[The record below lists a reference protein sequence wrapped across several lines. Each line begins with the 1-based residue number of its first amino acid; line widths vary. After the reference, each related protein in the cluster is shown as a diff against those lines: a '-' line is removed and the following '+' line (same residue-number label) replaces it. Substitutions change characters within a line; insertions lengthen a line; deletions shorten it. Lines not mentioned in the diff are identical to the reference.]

1 MMTITRKTNV
11 KKANTRKKEKATMTN
26 QQTQTGTTRV
36 VKRDKHP
43 ARSARIISSG
53 IAIAST
59 LGISSAYT
67 IAAQAKTA
75 GDQIQNNSILTLP
88 QNILATVPATA
99 AIAAPTQPAPAAK
112 APEANAIA
120 APASQASV
128 VVNIAPPAPQAQWT
142 PPASKGSK

>member
-1 MMTITRKTNV
+1 MANT
-11 KKANTRKKEKATMTN
+11 KKMSTRKKEKTTMTN
-26 QQTQTGTTRV
+26 QQTKASIPLPT
-36 VKRDKHP
+36 KRSKHP

-75 GDQIQNNSILTLP
+75 GEQIQNNSILTLP
-88 QNILATVPATA
+88 QTVLATVPATTA
-99 AIAAPTQPAPAAK
+99 VTAPSQPAPAA
-112 APEANAIA
+112 I
-120 APASQASV
+120 PATTGQATV

>member
-1 MMTITRKTNV
+1 MNTKKT
-11 KKANTRKKEKATMTN
+11 NTRKKEKTMTTN
-26 QQTQTGTTRV
+26 QPTQTGTTRV
-36 VKRDKHP
+36 VKRSKHP

-59 LGISSAYT
+59 LGLSSAYT

-75 GDQIQNNSILTLP
+75 GDQIQNNPILSLP
-88 QNILATVPATA
+88 QNVLAAVPATN
-99 AIAAPTQPAPAAK
+99 AIIAPTQPAPAAIASATTAVA
-112 APEANAIA
+112 APAIA
-120 APASQASV
+120 ATASQAPV

>member
-1 MMTITRKTNV
+1 
-11 KKANTRKKEKATMTN
+11 MTN
-26 QQTQTGTTRV
+26 QQTQTGISRPT
-36 VKRDKHP
+36 KRSKHP

-75 GDQIQNNSILTLP
+75 GDQNQSNSILSLP
-88 QNILATVPATA
+88 QNVLATVPATA
-99 AIAAPTQPAPAAK
+99 AIAAPTQPAPAA
-112 APEANAIA
+112 AVVPAAVPASATIA
-120 APASQASV
+120 APASQAPV

-142 PPASKGSK
+142 PPVSKGSK

>member
-1 MMTITRKTNV
+1 
-11 KKANTRKKEKATMTN
+11 MTN

-75 GDQIQNNSILTLP
+75 GDQIQNDLILALP
-88 QNILATVPATA
+88 QNVLAAVPATNE
-99 AIAAPTQPAPAAK
+99 IAAPTQPAPAAT
-112 APEANAIA
+112 A
-120 APASQASV
+120 APASQAPV
-128 VVNIAPPAPQAQWT
+128 VVNIAPPAPQVQWT
-142 PPASKGSK
+142 PPVSKGSK

>member
-1 MMTITRKTNV
+1 
-11 KKANTRKKEKATMTN
+11 MTN

-99 AIAAPTQPAPAAK
+99 AIAAPTQPAPAATVPATPAVA
-112 APEANAIA
+112 APAIA
-120 APASQASV
+120 ATASQAPV

-142 PPASKGSK
+142 PPATSGSN

>member
-1 MMTITRKTNV
+1 
-11 KKANTRKKEKATMTN
+11 MTN
-26 QQTQTGTTRV
+26 QQTKASIPLPT
-36 VKRDKHP
+36 KRSKHP

-75 GDQIQNNSILTLP
+75 GEQIQNNSILTLP
-88 QNILATVPATA
+88 QTVLATVPATTA
-99 AIAAPTQPAPAAK
+99 VTAPSQPAPAA
-112 APEANAIA
+112 I
-120 APASQASV
+120 PATTGQATV

>member
-1 MMTITRKTNV
+1 
-11 KKANTRKKEKATMTN
+11 MTN

-99 AIAAPTQPAPAAK
+99 AIAAPTQPAPAAI
-112 APEANAIA
+112 APEATATA
-120 APASQASV
+120 AVPPASQAPV

-142 PPASKGSK
+142 APASQGSK